1 MTGCDWWVL
10 NHGHGLPAIQPVGRD
25 RLATDT
31 ATRPWPPPRPS
42 GHAQPATATATREKE
57 LSSALSALTGCSRV
71 RPATLRTQDNVRPSK
86 KPFHCQPGAV
96 QASFRRTRE
105 GQDEDN
111 SRTRG
116 RQGEDNSRTRG
127 GQGQQQGKDRLGQR
141 GQRTTAGQV
150 AEPSQSSAR
159 GGQGLDTG
167 PEEEPSHRRQEE
179 DKAWTHKSP
188 LTEPSHRVQG
198 AAKRRTKDKVCSQS
212 HRTGGGQGLDTAP
225 SHRAQPQSSG
235 ARPVSVASSFFF

>member
-188 LTEPSHRVQG
+188 LTEPSPQSPATEFRARPRGGQRTRFAASHTGQEEDKAWTQRPATEPSHRVQG
-198 AAKRRTKDKVCSQS
+198 R
-212 HRTGGGQGLDTAP
+212 GP
-225 SHRAQPQSSG
+225 
-235 ARPVSVASSFFF
+235 